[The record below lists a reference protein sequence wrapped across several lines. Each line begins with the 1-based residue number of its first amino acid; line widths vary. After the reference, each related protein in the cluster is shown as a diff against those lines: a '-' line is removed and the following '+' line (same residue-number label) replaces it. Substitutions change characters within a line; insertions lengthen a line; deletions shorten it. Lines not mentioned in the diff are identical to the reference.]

1 MAEGIQLVVD
11 GEVAARPTRAVLS
24 FWLGVVGLVVWL
36 VPILG
41 LPVSGVGLVL
51 AAKGRRAGAERA
63 GLAMVLCAIGA
74 TLSLVMWIASAVFVG
89 MLNR

>member
-11 GEVAARPTRAVLS
+11 GEVAARPRRAMVS
-24 FWLGVVGLVVWL
+24 FWLGVAGLVVWL

-41 LPVSGVGLVL
+41 LPVSGIGLLL
-51 AAKGRRAGAERA
+51 AVKGRRAGAERA

-74 TLSLVMWIASAVFVG
+74 ALSLLMWIASAIIVG